1 MNIYEFPPIELL
13 VDAAYWI
20 VTGLSSLLEP
30 LAGAQS
36 AALAVVVLTLVV
48 RCLLIPVGLSQVK
61 AGMTRRRLAP
71 KITAIQTKY
80 KKQPELMQQ
89 KVMELYKEE
98 KASPM
103 AGCLPVL
110 AQMPVLMAVYGLFIH
125 TFVNGHAN
133 ELLGHTLFGLP
144 LGSSF
149 FTLMGAGDLSGVS
162 ITVYLV
168 LVVLIAVV
176 AGFSRHLLT
185 PAMPEPAGAQSPAA
199 SSGDR
204 PAMPDLSGVTKM
216 LSFMPFIT
224 AIIALFVPLA
234 AGLYLLTTSTWTLG
248 ERLVLNRLLGA
259 NEPVKS

>member
-1 MNIYEFPPIELL
+1 MNIYEFPPIKLL

-20 VTGLSSLLEP
+20 VTELSSLLEP

-36 AALAVVVLTLVV
+36 AALAVVVLTLAV

-61 AGMTRRRLAP
+61 AGITRKRLAP
-71 KITAIQTKY
+71 KISAIQAKY
-80 KKQPELMQQ
+80 KKKPELMQQ

-98 KASPM
+98 KTSPM

-125 TFVNGHAN
+125 TTINGHGN
-133 ELLGHTLFGLP
+133 ELLGHTFFGIP

-149 FTLMGAGDLSGVS
+149 FTLMGAGDLSGVT
-162 ITVYLV
+162 IGVYVV

-185 PAMPEPAGAQSPAA
+185 QSTPEAPAPQPAA
-199 SSGDR
+199 ISRGDG
-204 PAMPDLSGVTKM
+204 PAMPDLSGVTRA

-224 AIIALFVPLA
+224 AVIDLFVPLA
-234 AGLYLLTTSTWTLG
+234 AGLYLLTTTTWTLG
-248 ERLVLNRLLGA
+248 ERLVLGRLLGA
-259 NEPVKS
+259 NEPAQS